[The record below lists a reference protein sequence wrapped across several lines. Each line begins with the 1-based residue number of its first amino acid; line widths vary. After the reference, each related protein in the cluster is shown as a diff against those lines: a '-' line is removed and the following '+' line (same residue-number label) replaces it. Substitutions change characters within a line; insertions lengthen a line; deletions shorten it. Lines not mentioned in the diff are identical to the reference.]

1 MKLPSPYKMHD
12 CSSLLAG
19 SQRSA
24 EECKSSKVG
33 SRKEKYSLRERQKR
47 RLGLASVVDLPKR
60 SNHKDDIEETTGPQR
75 TQNTT
80 MSKSKAPPLSKYRRK
95 TANARERTRMR
106 EINSAFENLR
116 HCVPPSIAVDETGPT
131 NEKLTKITTLRLA
144 MKYIN
149 LLSEVLNTPN
159 FKGELP
165 FDFLCASDETTIKQ
179 KPAPKALKV
188 ESSKS
193 TAAMLKSTKP
203 TNKATTGR
211 TTVSAPVHKSPKRL
225 GKRKKKEL
233 KSPSTAALG
242 SSSNTMPDSCRAN
255 LSNTSTTS
263 SFVTCSGDSLSSH
276 SSSFLDS
283 ITSPSYSSSF
293 VPSMSELN
301 SLTLESDGES
311 LHLSDPCHSPLQ
323 DKFDSIF
330 GGSALDSRPTVE
342 HNILGDIDA
351 PLELSLQFLGTTPE
365 SLDFSM
371 EQPPTTCISP
381 LVSLDTFNPFSDFLH
396 PEYPEHASLDM
407 FLT

>member
-1 MKLPSPYKMHD
+1 MQDYGT
-12 CSSLLAG
+12 LLAS
-19 SQRSA
+19 SQRGA
-24 EECKSSKVG
+24 EECKSSKVS

-47 RLGLASVVDLPKR
+47 RLGLASVVELPKR
-60 SNHKDDIEETTGPQR
+60 SNHKDDSEATTGPQR

-80 MSKSKAPPLSKYRRK
+80 TSKSKAPPLSKYRRK

-116 HCVPPSIAVDETGPT
+116 HCVPQSIAVDEAGPT

-144 MKYIN
+144 MKYIS
-149 LLSEVLNTPN
+149 LLTEVLKNPN

-165 FDFLCASDETTIKQ
+165 LDFLYGNEEPVIKQ
-179 KPAPKALKV
+179 KVTSKPLKAQ
-188 ESSKS
+188 SKS
-193 TAAMLKSTKP
+193 TTAASKNNKAS
-203 TNKATTGR
+203 NKATTGR
-211 TTVSAPVHKSPKRL
+211 TTASAVLQKPPKRL

-233 KSPSTAALG
+233 KSPLITQHNSCNTTPESSRATSSTA
-242 SSSNTMPDSCRAN
+242 
-255 LSNTSTTS
+255 TSAS

-283 ITSPSYSSSF
+283 ITSPSYSNGF
-293 VPSMSELN
+293 VPSISELN
-301 SLTLESDGES
+301 SLILESDGES

-323 DKFDSIF
+323 DKFDRLF
-330 GGSALDSRPTVE
+330 GSANALEGKSAVD

-351 PLELSLQFLGTTPE
+351 PLELSLQFLGTAPE

-381 LVSLDTFNPFSDFLH
+381 LVALDTFNPFSDFLH
-396 PEYPEHASLDM
+396 PDYPEQASLDL